1 MQVIPIVAAEHPVK
15 SVVILKSS
23 KAEVVRTFNIALQAG
38 QNKLVISQLPSTID
52 SQSVRVAGLNFSGS
66 NTTFLSDVVCSTSEA
81 AEDASKAIIHALEV
95 QKNTL
100 THEKRVLDTQADVL
114 VKYANSLT
122 GEHANPKVMNNFLGT
137 FVEHGKSNI
146 HAIAKIE
153 AETEAINK
161 QIEAERKKAS
171 LVKGTANTELT
182 AVITADTDTNV
193 ELKVTY
199 IVNETKWSPTYELH
213 AVTGDDGQP
222 SRTVSLHY
230 RARITQSTGEDWAD
244 AALTLSTAAT
254 DAIIQQ
260 IPKLEPV
267 KVRVEYR
274 PQDKGPLLP
283 PLPSHPAP
291 AVPATATTTP
301 QATSIFGQ
309 PAPPSAF
316 GQPAPPSTFGQ
327 QVQPSIFGSTTTS
340 APNPSQPSTE
350 SVFRQTSA
358 QPLPEEVDEESAN
371 ESLRTVD
378 EPAKLV
384 TQTPMALA
392 YSVRGKSSIPSDGK
406 EHIVTIAVLDFET
419 DVDYVSVPRV
429 DPRVYLQCQVKN
441 NSEYR
446 LLSGPVSIILDDSYV
461 SKTTISDVNRNDVF
475 NFTLGDDPSVIIS
488 YSRLSKT
495 IKEGS
500 GSFADVVNL
509 TTYTTTINVQ
519 NKHAF
524 SIENLI
530 IKDAIPIC
538 YDSRVRVILRK
549 PKELVKVKEDV
560 LVKVSQS
567 EEMKD
572 KGKEAEAEAEG
583 EAEEVDE
590 EDEKALKVKWTK
602 EKDGLY
608 EYMWRVDPDDR
619 IEMKTVFEMRA
630 SVDLSCSFMENIPRF
645 GFGAK

>member
-23 KAEVVRTFNIALQAG
+23 KAEVVRIFNIALQTG
-38 QNKLVISQLPSTID
+38 QNKLVISRLPSTID
-52 SQSVRVAGLNFSGS
+52 TRSVRIAGLNFTGS
-66 NTTFLSDVVCSTSEA
+66 NQAFLSDVVCSASEA
-81 AEDASKAIIHALEV
+81 AEDASKPLIHALEV

-114 VKYANSLT
+114 VKYASSLT
-122 GEHANPKVMNNFLGT
+122 GEHTNPEVMNDFLSA
-137 FVEHGKSNI
+137 FVEHGKSNV
-146 HAIAKIE
+146 HAIAKID
-153 AETEAINK
+153 AEIEAINK

-230 RARITQSTGEDWAD
+230 RARITQSTGEDWTD

-254 DAIIQQ
+254 DAIIRQ

-274 PQDKGPLLP
+274 PQDKGPP
-283 PLPSHPAP
+283 
-291 AVPATATTTP
+291 
-301 QATSIFGQ
+301 
-309 PAPPSAF
+309 PPSAF